1 MMAGRT
7 TKNMTDGSPMKL
19 ILGFLIPMLFGL
31 LFQQFYSMMDTII
44 VGKYLGV
51 NALAS
56 VGSTGSINFM
66 IVGFCI
72 GVCSGFAIPV
82 AQSFGEKN
90 ERALRRYAANSGWL
104 AAIFSVVMT
113 MTVCLL
119 CRKILGWMKTPED
132 IFDGAYAYI
141 FVIFLGIPTTCLYNI
156 PAGII
161 RSMGDSTTPLIFLL
175 ISSVLNIVLDL
186 FTILVLKMGVAGAAW
201 ATVVSQGISGILC
214 LFYMKKHYPVLAME
228 GDEWK
233 PDLRTMK
240 TLCNMGIPMGLQ
252 YSITAIGSVVLQ
264 TAVNSLGAVAVAS
277 VTAAGKI
284 SMLFCCPFDAMGTT
298 MATYGGQN
306 LGARKLD
313 RIQKGVRDCTILG
326 AGYALLAYVVI
337 FFFSDTIALLFVNHS
352 EIEILR
358 NARQFLLTN
367 AAFYFPLALINI
379 LRFMIQGLGYSKL
392 AILAGVSEMAARTL
406 MGFCLVP
413 LFGFQAVCFA
423 NPLAWIAAD
432 AFLIPAYFL
441 IMRHLYRVIK
451 GAGQEQAREHRQ
463 KQEHKQKHRR
473 NSKATAAL

>member
-1 MMAGRT
+1 MAVRT

-31 LFQQFYSMMDTII
+31 LFQQFYNMMDTII

-82 AQSFGEKN
+82 AQSFGNKN
-90 ERALRRYAANSGWL
+90 EKAMRRYAANGGWL
-104 AAIFSVVMT
+104 TAIFSVVMT
-113 MTVCLL
+113 LAVCLL
-119 CRKILGWMKTPED
+119 CRRILGLMKTPEE
-132 IFDGAYAYI
+132 IFDDAYAYI
-141 FVIFLGIPTTCLYNI
+141 FVIFLGIPATCLYNI
-156 PAGII
+156 LAGII

-175 ISSVLNIVLDL
+175 ISSVLNIVLDM
-186 FTILVLKMGVAGAAW
+186 FTIIVLNMGVAGAAW
-201 ATVVSQGISGILC
+201 ATVISQGISGVLC
-214 LFYMKKHYPVLAME
+214 LFYMKKNYSVLKME

-233 PDLRTMK
+233 PDIRAMI

-252 YSITAIGSVVLQ
+252 YSITAVGSVILQ
-264 TAVNSLGAVAVAS
+264 TAVNSLGAVTVAS

-284 SMLFCCPFDAMGTT
+284 SMFFCCPFDAMGST

-313 RIQKGVRDCTILG
+313 RIQKGVRDCAILG
-326 AGYALLAYVVI
+326 AGYAILAYVVI
-337 FFFSDTIALLFVNHS
+337 FMFSDTIALLFVNHS
-352 EIEILR
+352 ETEILK
-358 NARQFLLTN
+358 NTRQFLLTN

-379 LRFMIQGLGYSKL
+379 LRFMIQGLGYSRL
-392 AILAGVSEMAARTL
+392 AILAGVSEMAARTV

-413 LFGFQAVCFA
+413 LLGFHAVCFA
-423 NPLAWIAAD
+423 NPLAWVAAD
-432 AFLIPAYFL
+432 LFLIPAYFYV
-441 IMRHLYRVIK
+441 MRRLYRTT
-451 GAGQEQAREHRQ
+451 GYSGQNPAGIQKETEKQRQ
-463 KQEHKQKHRR
+463 GHKHKRR
-473 NSKATAAL
+473 ATTAI

>member
-1 MMAGRT
+1 MAGRT

-31 LFQQFYSMMDTII
+31 LFQQLYNMMDTII

-90 ERALRRYAANSGWL
+90 EKAMRRYVANSGWL
-104 AAIFSVVMT
+104 AAVFSVLMT
-113 MTVCLL
+113 LTVCLL
-119 CRKILGWMKTPED
+119 CRRILGWMKTPED

-141 FVIFLGIPTTCLYNI
+141 FVIFLGIPATCLYNI
-156 PAGII
+156 LAGII

-175 ISSVLNIVLDL
+175 ISSVMNIVLDL
-186 FTILVLKMGVAGAAW
+186 FTIIILKMGVAGAAW

-214 LFYMKKHYPVLAME
+214 FFYMKKNYPILKME
-228 GDEWK
+228 GEEWK
-233 PDLRTMK
+233 PDIRIMK

-252 YSITAIGSVVLQ
+252 YSITAIGSVILQ
-264 TAVNSLGAVAVAS
+264 TAVNSLGAAAVAS

-313 RIQKGVRDCTILG
+313 RIQKGIRDCTILG
-326 AGYALLAYVVI
+326 AGYAILAYVVI
-337 FFFSDTIALLFVNHS
+337 FFFGDTIALLFVNHS
-352 EIEILR
+352 ETEILR
-358 NARQFLLTN
+358 NTRQFLLTN

-392 AILAGVSEMAARTL
+392 AILAGVSEMAARTF

-432 AFLIPAYFL
+432 VFLIPAYFGV
-441 IMRHLYRVIK
+441 IRHLYRIIK
-451 GAGQEQAREHRQ
+451 YTGQVNTGRQ
-463 KQEHKQKHRR
+463 TEKHKQKGKHKPR
-473 NSKATAAL
+473 ATAAL

>member
-1 MMAGRT
+1 MAGRT

-31 LFQQFYSMMDTII
+31 LFQQLYNMMDTII

-51 NALAS
+51 NALAA

-90 ERALRRYAANSGWL
+90 ERAMRRYAANSGWL
-104 AAIFSVVMT
+104 AAAFSVIMT
-113 MTVCLL
+113 LTVCLL
-119 CRKILGWMKTPED
+119 CRNILGWMKTPKD

-141 FVIFLGIPTTCLYNI
+141 FVIFMGIPATCLYNI
-156 PAGII
+156 LAGII

-175 ISSVLNIVLDL
+175 ISSVMNIVLDL
-186 FTILVLKMGVAGAAW
+186 FTIIVLKMGVAGAAW
-201 ATVVSQGISGILC
+201 ATVVSQGVSGILC
-214 LFYMKKHYPVLAME
+214 LFYMKKNYPILKME

-233 PDLRTMK
+233 PDIRIMK

-252 YSITAIGSVVLQ
+252 YSITAVGSVILQ
-264 TAVNSLGAVAVAS
+264 TAVNSLGASAVAS

-284 SMLFCCPFDAMGTT
+284 SMFFCCPFDAMGTT

-313 RIQKGVRDCTILG
+313 RIQKGIRDCTILG
-326 AGYALLAYVVI
+326 AGYAILAYVVI
-337 FFFSDTIALLFVNHS
+337 FLFSDTIALLFVNHS
-352 EIEILR
+352 ETEILR
-358 NARQFLLTN
+358 NTRQFLLAN

-379 LRFMIQGLGYSKL
+379 LRFMIQGLGYSRL
-392 AILAGVSEMAARTL
+392 AILAGVSEMAARTF

-413 LFGFQAVCFA
+413 LFGFKAVCFA

-432 AFLIPAYFL
+432 LFLIPAYFYV
-441 IMRHLYRVIK
+441 MRRLYRLIRCT
-451 GAGQEQAREHRQ
+451 GQKKTGGMGEKQRQEHRSRN
-463 KQEHKQKHRR
+463 KRR
-473 NSKATAAL
+473 TVSAL

>member
-1 MMAGRT
+1 MAGRT

-31 LFQQFYSMMDTII
+31 LFQQLYNMMDTII

-51 NALAS
+51 NALAA

-90 ERALRRYAANSGWL
+90 EKAMRRYAANSGWL
-104 AAIFSVVMT
+104 AAVFSVIMT
-113 MTVCLL
+113 LTVCLL
-119 CRKILGWMKTPED
+119 CRNILGWMKTPED

-141 FVIFLGIPTTCLYNI
+141 FVIFIGIPATCLYNI
-156 PAGII
+156 LAGII

-175 ISSVLNIVLDL
+175 ISSVMNIVLDL
-186 FTILVLKMGVAGAAW
+186 FTIIVLKMGVAGAAW
-201 ATVVSQGISGILC
+201 ATVVSQGVSGILC
-214 LFYMKKHYPVLAME
+214 LFYMKKNYPVLKME

-233 PDLRTMK
+233 PDIRTMK

-252 YSITAIGSVVLQ
+252 YSITAIGSVILQ
-264 TAVNSLGAVAVAS
+264 TAVNSLGASAVAS

-284 SMLFCCPFDAMGTT
+284 SMFFCCPFDAMGTT

-313 RIQKGVRDCTILG
+313 RIQKGIRDCTILG
-326 AGYALLAYVVI
+326 AGYAILAYVVI
-337 FFFSDTIALLFVNHS
+337 FLFSDTIALLFVNHS
-352 EIEILR
+352 ETEILR
-358 NARQFLLTN
+358 NTRQFLLAN

-379 LRFMIQGLGYSKL
+379 LRFMIQGLGYSRL
-392 AILAGVSEMAARTL
+392 AILAGVSEMAARTF

-413 LFGFQAVCFA
+413 LFGFKAVCFA

-432 AFLIPAYFL
+432 LFLIPAYFYV
-441 IMRHLYRVIK
+441 MRRLYRLIRCT
-451 GAGQEQAREHRQ
+451 GQKKPGEMGEKHRQEHRSR
-463 KQEHKQKHRR
+463 HKRR
-473 NSKATAAL
+473 TVSAL